1 MSIEAILQ
9 FQFFINFTKYLLPIQ
24 NEAGRLTKN
33 RRDFL
38 SDLSVVFSGSMNS
51 KNRRKS
57 RDLREYENILIKD
70 GINVHD
76 SFGWLSISHKEN
88 HHDNN
93 GGCCGKV
100 ASKYE
105 NVRELGTLQ
114 LIEQLEELLKD
125 QRDRVKRME
134 SFVFMNCVGIQIEKH
149 YSRSRSEAL
158 AGK

>member
-1 MSIEAILQ
+1 MYS
-9 FQFFINFTKYLLPIQ
+9 N
-24 NEAGRLTKN
+24 
-33 RRDFL
+33 
-38 SDLSVVFSGSMNS
+38 
-51 KNRRKS
+51 NRRKS
-57 RDLREYENILIKD
+57 RDLRDCEKILNKD

-76 SFGWLSISHKEN
+76 SFGWLSIVHNETHYDSH
-88 HHDNN
+88 
-93 GGCCGKV
+93 GGCCGED

-105 NVRELGTLQ
+105 KVRELGTFE
-114 LIEQLEELLKD
+114 LIEQLEELLED